1 MSKAYIILTTQ
12 ATPPNH
18 PHPNN
23 QSWSHGGQWSWLSMN
38 SKVNQMVGVGK
49 LLVGFNQTALS
60 WKL

>member
-1 MSKAYIILTTQ
+1 
-12 ATPPNH
+12 
-18 PHPNN
+18 
-23 QSWSHGGQWSWLSMN
+23 MN